1 MSAADNAAEAA
12 RHVHGATIAWGADS
26 YLDLENP
33 DSIAVS
39 VEDYAYCLAYTVRWR
54 GQTKTREGSRPFY
67 GVGEHVVRG
76 AEHLIREGYGAEHA
90 FAFLFHESDEVP
102 FGDFPGPAKKLPEV
116 APIIALAKRIGA
128 AIDGNFG
135 VQFPDPALLKRWD
148 IRMLVTEKRDLLPS
162 FAADNWKHD
171 GDGQWT
177 AGFEPFE
184 ERIIPYAHPE
194 LAARRFLELYRQL
207 GGA

>member
-1 MSAADNAAEAA
+1 MTAEANAAEAA
-12 RHVHGATIAWGADS
+12 RHVHGATIAWGADD
-26 YLDLENP
+26 YLDLDNP

-54 GQTKTREGSRPFY
+54 GQTKTREGARPFY
-67 GVGEHVVRG
+67 GVAEHVVRG
-76 AEHLIREGYGAEHA
+76 AEHLVREGYGTEHA

-102 FGDFPGPAKKLPEV
+102 FGDFPGPAKKLPDV
-116 APIIALAKRIGA
+116 APVVALAKRIGA
-128 AIDGNFG
+128 SIDNAFG
-135 VQFPDPALLKRWD
+135 VTFPDPALIKRWD

-162 FAADNWKHD
+162 FLADNWKHD

-177 AGFEPFE
+177 EGFEPFE